1 MSLSV
6 DIEKKLGSF
15 TLSVQ
20 FETENERLALLGAS
34 GCGKSMTLKCIAGI
48 VTPDRGKIVL
58 NGVTLFDS
66 DAHIDLTPQK
76 RNVGYLF
83 QQYALFPNMT
93 VRQNIAVA
101 VRDKV
106 RRQAVTEEK
115 LRQFRLEEIAGRKPG
130 QISGGQQ
137 QQLAIGRALM
147 SNPKMLILDEPTEGI
162 QPNVVAEIAHIL
174 NRVRNEMGVTIVVV
188 EQNYRFCR
196 KVADRFIM
204 MQKGKIVASGMK
216 EDMSDDLVQK
226 YLSV

>member
-1 MSLSV
+1 
-6 DIEKKLGSF
+6 
-15 TLSVQ
+15 
-20 FETENERLALLGAS
+20 
-34 GCGKSMTLKCIAGI
+34 
-48 VTPDRGKIVL
+48 
-58 NGVTLFDS
+58 
-66 DAHIDLTPQK
+66 
-76 RNVGYLF
+76 
-83 QQYALFPNMT
+83 
-93 VRQNIAVA
+93 
-101 VRDKV
+101 
-106 RRQAVTEEK
+106 
-115 LRQFRLEEIAGRKPG
+115 
-130 QISGGQQ
+130 
-137 QQLAIGRALM
+137 M